1 MVKRNWS
8 GGGGAVD
15 QMITFILQLLKL
27 LITKNL
33 VLSICV
39 FLEKNI
45 QIAWHINIIGHINI
59 NSIRN
64 KFYYLIAITK
74 GNVDVLMISE
84 TKLDESFPSMH
95 FNIDRYSIFRSDRNP
110 KGGGMCGKVFHVS

>member
-1 MVKRNWS
+1 
-8 GGGGAVD
+8 
-15 QMITFILQLLKL
+15 MITFVLQLLKL

-84 TKLDESFPSMH
+84 TKLDESFPSMQ
-95 FNIDRYSIFRSDRNP
+95 FNIDRYSIFRLKEVVCAGRYS
-110 KGGGMCGKVFHVS
+110 M